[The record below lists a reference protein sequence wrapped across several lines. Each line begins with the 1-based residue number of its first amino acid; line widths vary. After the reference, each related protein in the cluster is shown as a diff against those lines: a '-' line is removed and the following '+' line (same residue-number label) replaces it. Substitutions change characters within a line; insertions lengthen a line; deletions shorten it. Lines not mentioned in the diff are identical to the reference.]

1 MSIAAFVLADFAGR
15 GERAAIVDAR
25 TDRALSY
32 ADLRRDVGRLAAG
45 LQELGIGPRDVVAVM
60 MENCVEFPLVFHGVA
75 TAGAVVTTLNPAASV
90 GEASAQLESSGACA
104 LITTATATE
113 NATKSAAAA
122 NVPHVILV
130 SGDDPALMSL
140 DEILSD
146 SKPQTVAIDPAK
158 DIAALPYSSGTTGL
172 SKGVMLTHT
181 NLVSNVLQTSVVHR
195 VGPGEVVAAV
205 LPFFHIYGMNTI
217 MNHVLWAGGTLVCM
231 NRFKIDEF
239 LEAMERYRVSRIY
252 AAPPIIL
259 ALAKEPSVADAD
271 LSSVR
276 SLFSG
281 AAPLDPAVAA
291 LCAERVGCRVTQG
304 YGLTETSPATHL
316 TPDGAGDVPTGS
328 IGFALP
334 DTDCKIVDVATS
346 RPVPIGQAGELW
358 IRGPQVMAGYH
369 RNPDS
374 TAATIDG
381 DGFLHTG
388 DLAKIDDR
396 GHYFIVDRLKELIK
410 VKGFQVAPA
419 ELEALLLTHDDVI
432 DAAVIGI
439 PDADAGEVPI
449 AFVVVRGTD
458 RVDDLAE
465 FVASRVAWYKRVRRV
480 EIVDSIPKSPSGK
493 ILRRV
498 LRDRVAQP

>member
-1 MSIAAFVLADFAGR
+1 
-15 GERAAIVDAR
+15 
-25 TDRALSY
+25 
-32 ADLRRDVGRLAAG
+32 
-45 LQELGIGPRDVVAVM
+45 
-60 MENCVEFPLVFHGVA
+60 
-75 TAGAVVTTLNPAASV
+75 
-90 GEASAQLESSGACA
+90 
-104 LITTATATE
+104 
-113 NATKSAAAA
+113 
-122 NVPHVILV
+122 
-130 SGDDPALMSL
+130 MSL
-140 DEILSD
+140 DEILID